1 MSRPSG
7 KAVRKVVAE
16 GRFLRFVRI
25 GSWEAVERTSRRPAV
40 GVAALTVDGAIVLV
54 EQWRPPMG
62 ATVIEIPAGLVGDL
76 PGKSRESSASAAR
89 RELLEEAGF
98 RAARLRRACA
108 GPVSPGIT
116 DECVE
121 LFVASG
127 CRRVA
132 SGGGEGDEAIT
143 VHVVPL
149 ETAETWL
156 ARRERRGTPVDV
168 KVRLAIAVLKA
179 ESRLQVRRRP
189 RTIRP

>member
-7 KAVRKVVAE
+7 KPVRKVVTE

-25 GSWEAVERTSRRPAV
+25 GTWEAVERTSPRPAV
-40 GVAALTVDGAIVLV
+40 GVAALTVDGEMVLV

-62 ATVIEIPAGLVGDL
+62 SAVMEIPAGLVGDL

-89 RELLEEAGF
+89 RELLEETGF
-98 RAARLRRACA
+98 RAARMRRVCA

-121 LFVASG
+121 LFVATG

-132 SGGGEGDEAIT
+132 SGGGDGDEAIT

-149 ETAETWL
+149 RGVEAWL
-156 ARRERRGTPVDV
+156 ARRERRGIPVDV
-168 KVRLAIAVLKA
+168 KVRLAIAFLEA
-179 ESRLQVRRRP
+179 ESRLQDRRRP
-189 RTIRP
+189 RTIRT